1 MLESGAAATEP
12 DELRRLA
19 GVSVQTSLAAGSAR
33 TPETDP
39 FCALRGFDD
48 RFFCVACILV
58 LIMILSLEH
67 VLSNTRTFSGFC
79 CEGCVH
85 GWFAKKSLQK
95 PFCSEHLISPQRP
108 TFFSDIPWTGDYKK
122 ELTVFLQGSGKPN
135 NRRFEVHGF
144 AFPRL
149 LELSGGGPTSCST
162 LNTLNLQ
169 G

>member
-1 MLESGAAATEP
+1 MSRCRRAWLLDP
-12 DELRRLA
+12 HELQK
-19 GVSVQTSLAAGSAR
+19 QTLSALFVGLMIASLKV
-33 TPETDP
+33 
-39 FCALRGFDD
+39 
-48 RFFCVACILV
+48 FCVACILV

-122 ELTVFLQGSGKPN
+122 ELTVFFQGSGKPN

-162 LNTLNLQ
+162 LNTLKLQ